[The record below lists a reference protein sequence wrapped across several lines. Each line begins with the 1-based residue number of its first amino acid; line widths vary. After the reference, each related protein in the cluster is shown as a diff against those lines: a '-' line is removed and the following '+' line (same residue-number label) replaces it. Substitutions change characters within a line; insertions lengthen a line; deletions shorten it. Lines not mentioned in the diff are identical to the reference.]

1 MGRNVQG
8 NVVIRIA
15 RGNNM
20 GDQEWD
26 QEQELIRKERER
38 EERERLEVRVQ
49 ELEREIVA
57 LREKI
62 ETVDAFLKLHI
73 EFDHRYIH

>member
-8 NVVIRIA
+8 NVVIRKA

-38 EERERLEVRVQ
+38 DRERLEVRVQ

-62 ETVDAFLKLHI
+62 ETVDAFLKVHM